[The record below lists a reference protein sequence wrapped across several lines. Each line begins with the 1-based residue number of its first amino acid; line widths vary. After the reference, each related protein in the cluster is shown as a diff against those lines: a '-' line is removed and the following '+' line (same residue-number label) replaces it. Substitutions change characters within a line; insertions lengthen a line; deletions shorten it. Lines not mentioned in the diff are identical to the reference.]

1 MSDWKNRDEHL
12 GLSAAIMWLVVIFLA
27 FGFVQCSRAEPR
39 EVAHEVCITPE
50 QVAENY
56 RRVPGLWHVWELKR
70 EHIELLRT
78 GLDEAVEG
86 DSGIVAERPD
96 IQTAQV
102 VTFLNGCALGRYMMD
117 REALEQ
123 ALTSKML

>member
-1 MSDWKNRDEHL
+1 MSDWKNRDEYL
-12 GLSAAIMWLVVIFLA
+12 GLSAVIMWLVVVFMA
-27 FGFVQCSRAEPR
+27 FGFVQCSRAET
-39 EVAHEVCITPE
+39 EVPHEVCITPE

-56 RRVPGLWHVWELKR
+56 RRVPGLWHIWELKR

-78 GLDEAVEG
+78 DLDETVEG

-96 IQTAQV
+96 VANAQV
-102 VTFLNGCALGRYMMD
+102 ITFLRGCALGRYMMD
-117 REALEQ
+117 RKALEQ